1 MASRKK
7 PNSPGGGTSQALEI
21 DRRLGFTYPH
31 AEAQE
36 IRSKYS
42 VSSLNR
48 KAHTP
53 AVSMSDSTDDDYQ
66 GGENTFKEDRKN
78 IGIPKEQPKKGLRNG
93 SGEAT
98 LPEPEFDGEKVAEIG
113 FEFSLPVPGFFQGN
127 ADLSAAERGSDR
139 PGSASP
145 GTGIRPDPKTA
156 RKQPENICFSSSIPP
171 KFFIL
176 ASLFL
181 LQRGFLV
188 SDQYDTTDL
197 N

>member
-1 MASRKK
+1 MGKSAEQNKGTLEESETRERTDEESETRERTDEKAETRERTGYDAG
-7 PNSPGGGTSQALEI
+7 PGGGTSQALEI

-31 AEAQE
+31 VEAQE

-93 SGEAT
+93 
-98 LPEPEFDGEKVAEIG
+98 
-113 FEFSLPVPGFFQGN
+113 
-127 ADLSAAERGSDR
+127 
-139 PGSASP
+139 
-145 GTGIRPDPKTA
+145 
-156 RKQPENICFSSSIPP
+156 
-171 KFFIL
+171 
-176 ASLFL
+176 
-181 LQRGFLV
+181 
-188 SDQYDTTDL
+188 
-197 N
+197 